1 MTTTHLHSLFL
12 LYGSH
17 AEALNIPPLTNSP
30 LYYYRGDLVPPGTN
44 ASLYKYTINREDLVL
59 LALNLPYSII
69 GEN

>member
-1 MTTTHLHSLFL
+1 M
-12 LYGSH
+12 
-17 AEALNIPPLTNSP
+17 PPGTNSSLYYYRGDLMP
-30 LYYYRGDLVPPGTN
+30 PGTIASLYYYRGDLVPPGTI